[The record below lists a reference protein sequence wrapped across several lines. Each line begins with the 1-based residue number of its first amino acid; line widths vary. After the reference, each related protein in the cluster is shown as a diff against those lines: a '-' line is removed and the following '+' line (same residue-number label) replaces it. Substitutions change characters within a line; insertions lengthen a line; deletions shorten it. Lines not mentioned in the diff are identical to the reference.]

1 MRDVARRGKGRI
13 DKKATGGGKRFATRG
28 DWRFLAFDEAHFAG
42 ARPFAR
48 VLGRELHPLT
58 LPQQLENRTTDGAP
72 VEEVL
77 DSTFIPDETEPLVD
91 EQARDGPGWHTSSDE
106 RTPGQIPGALQA
118 ELQEMGAGGRG
129 PL

>member
-1 MRDVARRGKGRI
+1 MFACVAGRNESTGKPRAATTMRDP
-13 DKKATGGGKRFATRG
+13 
-28 DWRFLAFDEAHFAG
+28 WRLAVLAFDETHFAG

-48 VLGRELHPLT
+48 VLRRELHPLT
-58 LPQQLENRTTDGAP
+58 LPQQLENRTADGAP

-77 DSTFIPDETEPLVD
+77 DPTFIPDETEPLVD